1 MTGSPYSDLTR
12 PPLREQDL
20 RRALVTPGGVWTDV
34 RVLAVTESTNAD
46 VASAA
51 QAGAPDGLVVIAEN
65 QTAGRGRLGRRW
77 EAPPRSALTFS
88 VLLRPGVPA
97 ARLGWITL
105 LAGVA
110 VAESVGRVA
119 VVDAVLKWPNDL
131 LVRSALA
138 GDVEQV
144 EHSSSQA
151 SIKRPDPVGGQ
162 GAEYGKCGGILAEAL
177 PDERVVV
184 GIGLN
189 VSQRADE
196 LPPVPAPAFP
206 PTSLALAGAA
216 MTDRDPLLRAMLR
229 ALADWFERW
238 HAAGG
243 DPDASGV
250 RAAYRERCLTIG
262 SGVTVSLPGGDHVV
276 GTAKDIDEE
285 GRLVVIGLAGVRALA
300 AGDVYHVR

>member
-1 MTGSPYSDLTR
+1 MTSSPYSDLSR
-12 PPLREQDL
+12 PPLHERDL
-20 RRALVTPGGVWTDV
+20 RRALVTPGGVWTDL
-34 RVLAVTESTNAD
+34 RVLDVTESTNAE
-46 VASAA
+46 VAAAA
-51 QAGAPDGLVVIAEN
+51 QAGAPDGLVVIAET

-77 EAPPRSALTFS
+77 EAPARSALTFS
-88 VLLRPGVPA
+88 VLLRPEVPA
-97 ARLGWITL
+97 TRRGWLTL

-138 GDVEQV
+138 SDADRL
-144 EHSSSQA
+144 A
-151 SIKRPDPVGGQ
+151 SADRSAPADPLRGEQ

-184 GIGLN
+184 GIGVN

-196 LPPVPAPAFP
+196 LPPVPATAYP

-216 MTDRDPLLRAMLR
+216 TTDRDPLLRAVLR
-229 ALADWFERW
+229 ALADWFVRW
-238 HAAGG
+238 RAAGG
-243 DPDASGV
+243 DPDASGLL
-250 RAAYRERCLTIG
+250 AAYRERCLTIG
-262 SGVTVSLPGGDHVV
+262 SRVTVSLPGGEHVM
-276 GTAKDIDEE
+276 GTATDIDED
-285 GRLVVIGLAGVRALA
+285 GRLVVTGPAGVRALA